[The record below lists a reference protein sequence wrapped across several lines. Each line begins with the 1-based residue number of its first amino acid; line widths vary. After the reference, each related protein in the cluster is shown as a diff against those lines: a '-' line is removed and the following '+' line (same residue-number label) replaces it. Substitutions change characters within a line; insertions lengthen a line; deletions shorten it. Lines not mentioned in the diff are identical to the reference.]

1 VSRLKVCFDKITS
14 LHTLA
19 TEFVDPIQQ
28 ANRFVGLSTEI
39 INLSKSQ
46 HISSSIQSIENIY
59 SELVN
64 SLLSAS
70 NDSRVGSI
78 KTCTGVKKHWWDNS
92 LKILKT
98 KSIVSHSDWA
108 GDL

>member
-1 VSRLKVCFDKITS
+1 MFDRITS

-19 TEFVDPIQQ
+19 TEFADLIQQ
-28 ANRFVGLSTEI
+28 ANHFAGLSKEI
-39 INLSKSQ
+39 IILRKSQ
-46 HISSSIQSIENIY
+46 HIFRSIQSIENIY

-70 NDSRVGSI
+70 NEVVPLKQASS
-78 KTCTGVKKHWWDNS
+78 VKNHWLDNS

-98 KSIVSHSDWA
+98 KSIVSHSDWVKA
-108 GDL
+108 GRPRSGNLY